1 MYLKMKDFAPP
12 LQGKAEPQR
21 TQRAPEILV
30 GRYSGAEARSFCAGF
45 GTTES
50 RALTQGISE
59 AGLSK
64 NGTKKPSRWRPG
76 LDFLLTLILSK

>member
-21 TQRAPEILV
+21 TQRAQRFWWDGTQGLKPDP
-30 GRYSGAEARSFCAGF
+30 FCAGF

-64 NGTKKPSRWRPG
+64 NGTKKPDRWRPG
-76 LDFLLTLILSK
+76 LDFLLNLILSK